1 MTPQGTEYRAFLL
14 RIWMPRAGAE
24 ERASVTD
31 VATGATHAF
40 RNLGQLCE
48 WLSRRTATDS
58 SRGNETAGVTALRPG
73 DSRSRDTSLR
83 TES

>member
-1 MTPQGTEYRAFLL
+1 MRPETAEYRAFLL
-14 RIWMPRAGAE
+14 RIWTAREESE

-40 RNLGQLCE
+40 RSLGQLCE
-48 WLSRRTATDS
+48 WLNHRPVTVS
-58 SRGNETAGVTALRPG
+58 SGGETAGASASRP
-73 DSRSRDTSLR
+73 SSARSSDTSLQ